1 MSLSDWPAFCRDCLS
16 DASPEAPCPSCGGT
30 RILAHPELETLSIA
44 HMDCDAFYAAIE
56 KRDDPSLAELPVIV
70 GGATRGVVSTAC
82 YIARRYGVRSA
93 MPMFQARKLC
103 PNAVVIK
110 PRMSHYVEV
119 AREIRALMR
128 QLTPLVEPLS
138 LDEAYLDLSGTTR
151 IHGMVPAR
159 TMAKLSHD
167 IEQQLGITVSV
178 GLSGN
183 KFLAKLASELDKPR
197 GFAVIGMAEAKSFLR
212 DKPVSIIRGA
222 GKVLAARLERDGFA
236 TIGQLQDADP
246 RNLANRYGATGLWL
260 ARIAQAQDGRAVD
273 PGGEMKTISSETT
286 FNSDL
291 SKLADLEAVLW
302 RQAERV
308 SGRAKNYGL
317 SGRTV
322 VLKLKTQ
329 DFKIRTRNRQLGDPT
344 RLADRIFQTGLQLLE
359 KETDG
364 TRYRL
369 LGIGITADNSQ
380 RFEPQLFCLLRGHQY
395 KCRCPIVHRR
405 SIGCCYGATF
415 YESRLQPGNFFKLH
429 VPHFFV
435 FGEKNRIAFALRN
448 RNRNNFFLEKPFFLR
463 LLAALIAF

>member
-1 MSLSDWPAFCRDCLS
+1 
-16 DASPEAPCPSCGGT
+16 
-30 RILAHPELETLSIA
+30 
-44 HMDCDAFYAAIE
+44 MDCDAFYAAIE

-70 GGATRGVVSTAC
+70 GGGTRGVVSTAC

-103 PNAVVIK
+103 PNAVIVK
-110 PRMSHYVEV
+110 PRMSLYVEV
-119 AREIRALMR
+119 AREIRGMMR

-151 IHGMVPAR
+151 IHGMAPAR
-159 TMAKLSHD
+159 TMAKLSRD
-167 IEQQLGITVSV
+167 IEQALGITVSV

-236 TIGQLQDADP
+236 TIGHLQDADP

-322 VLKLKTQ
+322 VLKLKTAN
-329 DFKIRTRNRQLGDPT
+329 FRLLTRSASLDAPT
-344 RLADRIFQTGLQLLE
+344 QLADTIFRVARAALKRE
-359 KETDG
+359 ADG
-364 TRYRL
+364 KRFRL
-369 LGIGITADNSQ
+369 LGVGLSNLTSGAEADPASLIDPISDK
-380 RFEPQLFCLLRGHQY
+380 RAAAERAMDKIRSKFGGEAVGKGRGMR
-395 KCRCPIVHRR
+395 K
-405 SIGCCYGATF
+405 
-415 YESRLQPGNFFKLH
+415 
-429 VPHFFV
+429 
-435 FGEKNRIAFALRN
+435 
-448 RNRNNFFLEKPFFLR
+448 
-463 LLAALIAF
+463 

>member
-1 MSLSDWPAFCRDCLS
+1 MAIKDWPAFCRDCLS
-16 DASPEAPCPSCGGT
+16 DASPQGQCSNCGGA

-44 HMDCDAFYAAIE
+44 HLDCDAFYAAIE

-70 GGATRGVVSTAC
+70 GGGTRGVVSTAC

-110 PRMSHYVEV
+110 PRMSLYVEV

-128 QLTPLVEPLS
+128 RLTPLVEPLS

-151 IHGMVPAR
+151 IHGMAPAR
-159 TMAKLSHD
+159 TMAKLSRD
-167 IEQQLGITVSV
+167 IEHGLGITVSV

-236 TIGQLQDADP
+236 TIGHLQDADP

-286 FNSDL
+286 FDSDL

-308 SGRAKNYGL
+308 SSRAKNYGL

-322 VLKLKTQ
+322 VLKLKTAN
-329 DFKIRTRNRQLGDPT
+329 FRLLTRSASLDAPT
-344 RLADRIFQTGLQLLE
+344 QLADTIFRVARAALKRE
-359 KETDG
+359 ADG
-364 TRYRL
+364 KRFRL
-369 LGIGITADNSQ
+369 LGVGLSNLTSGSHADPASLIDPLSDK
-380 RFEPQLFCLLRGHQY
+380 RAAAERAMDKIRSKFGGEAVAKGRGMR
-395 KCRCPIVHRR
+395 K
-405 SIGCCYGATF
+405 
-415 YESRLQPGNFFKLH
+415 
-429 VPHFFV
+429 
-435 FGEKNRIAFALRN
+435 
-448 RNRNNFFLEKPFFLR
+448 
-463 LLAALIAF
+463 